1 LILFEYFI
9 DIRVDRGILPPHSL
23 ARRAVNLR
31 GNSMAFS
38 ISIGGSLIEVN
49 GLSLFIRS
57 LGREIWWSTVDG
69 LVISRTP
76 QRRVDGA

>member
-1 LILFEYFI
+1 
-9 DIRVDRGILPPHSL
+9 
-23 ARRAVNLR
+23 
-31 GNSMAFS
+31 MAFS